1 MKKIFLVVAF
11 SAIVCSAWSETRPFT
26 YNFHDTDPTGY
37 RKFKSNPDQDAEII
51 DVAIFVDGSL
61 AGMKITSI
69 SVPVTG
75 DMTALGNPEAFL
87 TSKLATR
94 NQGSQK
100 FNAPDICSVGAEFD
114 GNVLKAVF
122 DEPYTITEKGV
133 YVGYSVTDGS
143 MEAKPV
149 AIVPG
154 YSDGAFWYR
163 GSEANAKWSDIGRTT
178 DCSSAM
184 TVYLEGEFSPCA
196 VALAKAEECYAA
208 EGEPSGVKVYL
219 GNFGTDPVTTI
230 SYTVTIGDASL
241 SQDMTFSPE
250 VAAKL
255 GMPFSAVLETPVVHG
270 LGVYEAELSIDKV
283 NGLSN
288 AVFGNSCKT
297 RFEVLPFVPKNNPLV
312 EEYTGLRCG
321 YCPGG
326 YVILRQMHDTYGFGN
341 FVAIAYHGMMESGCM
356 VHLEELP
363 YYPSGLPACQINRTG
378 SPSVLDIPEI
388 WESRRK
394 GIVPGEIEADLK
406 WEDEDKTVLSA
417 TARARFLDDV
427 EESPYLMSFCV
438 VADGLSNPDWVQKN
452 SYVLKSEEEKAAL
465 TGPYWNLFV
474 GEDATE
480 DVRGLVYDDVAVL
493 YPDQQGVAG
502 SLPLRLTAGQW
513 YEASFTFN
521 PYDIVN
527 SKGESVI
534 DPERLRVIA
543 ILNDTASGS
552 VVTSASSLYP
562 DGTNRTEDIV
572 SDCDCE
578 PVYYNLCGVRMDNP
592 EHGIFIR
599 INGGKAEKIVR

>member
-11 SAIVCSAWSETRPFT
+11 SAIVCSALSETRPFT

-37 RKFKSNPDQDAEII
+37 RKFKSNPDQDSEII

-133 YVGYSVTDGS
+133 YVGYSMSDGS

-208 EGEPSGVKVYL
+208 DGEPSGVKVYL

-230 SYTVTIGDASL
+230 SYTVTVGDASL
-241 SQDMTFSPE
+241 SRDMTLSPE

-255 GMPFSAVLETPVVHG
+255 GMPFSVVLETPVVHG

-326 YVILRQMHDTYGFGN
+326 YVILRQMHDTYGFGD

-356 VHLEELP
+356 VHLEEWP
-363 YYPSGLPACQINRTG
+363 YVPSGLPACQINRTG

-394 GIVPGEIEADLK
+394 GIVPGEIEVDLK

-562 DGTNRTEDIV
+562 DGTNRAEDIV

-578 PVYYNLCGVRMDNP
+578 PVYYNLCGIRMDNP

>member
-1 MKKIFLVVAF
+1 M
-11 SAIVCSAWSETRPFT
+11 
-26 YNFHDTDPTGY
+26 G
-37 RKFKSNPDQDAEII
+37 
-51 DVAIFVDGSL
+51 
-61 AGMKITSI
+61 
-69 SVPVTG
+69 
-75 DMTALGNPEAFL
+75 
-87 TSKLATR
+87 
-94 NQGSQK
+94 
-100 FNAPDICSVGAEFD
+100 
-114 GNVLKAVF
+114 
-122 DEPYTITEKGV
+122 
-133 YVGYSVTDGS
+133 
-143 MEAKPV
+143 
-149 AIVPG
+149 
-154 YSDGAFWYR
+154 
-163 GSEANAKWSDIGRTT
+163 
-178 DCSSAM
+178 
-184 TVYLEGEFSPCA
+184 
-196 VALAKAEECYAA
+196 
-208 EGEPSGVKVYL
+208 
-219 GNFGTDPVTTI
+219 
-230 SYTVTIGDASL
+230 
-241 SQDMTFSPE
+241 
-250 VAAKL
+250 
-255 GMPFSAVLETPVVHG
+255 
-270 LGVYEAELSIDKV
+270 
-283 NGLSN
+283 
-288 AVFGNSCKT
+288 
-297 RFEVLPFVPKNNPLV
+297 
-312 EEYTGLRCG
+312 
-321 YCPGG
+321 
-326 YVILRQMHDTYGFGN
+326 
-341 FVAIAYHGMMESGCM
+341 
-356 VHLEELP
+356 
-363 YYPSGLPACQINRTG
+363 
-378 SPSVLDIPEI
+378 
-388 WESRRK
+388 
-394 GIVPGEIEADLK
+394 
-406 WEDEDKTVLSA
+406 DEDKTVLSA

-578 PVYYNLCGVRMDNP
+578 PVYYNLCGIRMDNP

>member
-11 SAIVCSAWSETRPFT
+11 SAIVCSALSETRPFT

-37 RKFKSNPDQDAEII
+37 RKFKSNPDQDSEII

-75 DMTALGNPEAFL
+75 DMTALRDPEAFL

-100 FNAPDICSVGAEFD
+100 FNAPDICSVVAEFD
-114 GNVLKAVF
+114 GNMLKAVF

-133 YVGYSVTDGS
+133 YVGYSMTDGS

-149 AIVPG
+149 AVVPG
-154 YSDGAFWYR
+154 YSDGALWYR
-163 GSEANAKWSDIGRTT
+163 GSVANAKWSDIGRTT

-208 EGEPSGVKVYL
+208 DGEPSGVRVYL
-219 GNFGTDPVTTI
+219 ANFGTDPVRTV
-230 SYTVTIGDASL
+230 SYTVTVGGASL
-241 SQDMTFSPE
+241 SREMTLSPE
-250 VAAKL
+250 VPAKL
-255 GMPFSAVLETPVVHG
+255 GMPFEAVLETPVVDG
-270 LGVYEAELSIDKV
+270 LGVYEAQLSVDKV
-283 NGLSN
+283 NGSSN
-288 AVFGNSCKT
+288 TSVGRSGSA

-326 YVILRQMHDTYGFGN
+326 YVILRQMHDTYGFEN
-341 FVAIAYHGMMESGCM
+341 FVAIAYHGIMESGCM
-356 VHLEELP
+356 VHLDKFP
-363 YYPSGLPACQINRTG
+363 YYPGALPASQINRTA
-378 SPSVLDIPEI
+378 SPSVLDIPKI

-394 GIVPGEIEADLK
+394 GIVPGEIEVDLQWAD
-406 WEDEDKTVLSA
+406 EAKTVMSA
-417 TARARFLDDV
+417 TARARFLDDT
-427 EESPYLMSFCV
+427 EESPYLISFCV

-465 TGPYWNLFV
+465 TGPYWDLFV

-502 SLPLRLTAGQW
+502 SLPSRLVAGEW
-513 YEASFTFN
+513 YETSFTFN
-521 PYDIVN
+521 PSDIVN

-534 DPERLRVIA
+534 NPERLRVIA

-578 PVYYNLCGVRMDNP
+578 PVYYNLCGIRMDNP

>member
-11 SAIVCSAWSETRPFT
+11 SAIVCSAWSEIRPFT

-133 YVGYSVTDGS
+133 YVGYSMTDGS

-154 YSDGAFWYR
+154 YSDGGFWYR

-184 TVYLEGEFSPCA
+184 TVYLEGEFYPCA

-208 EGEPSGVKVYL
+208 DGEPSGVKVYL

-230 SYTVTIGDASL
+230 SYTVTVGDASL

-326 YVILRQMHDTYGFGN
+326 YVVLRQMHDTYGFEN
-341 FVAIAYHGMMESGCM
+341 FVAIAYHGIMESGCM
-356 VHLEELP
+356 VHLDELP
-363 YYPSGLPACQINRTG
+363 YYPDGLPACQINRTG

-388 WESRRK
+388 WEARRK
-394 GIVPGEIEADLK
+394 GIVPGEIEVELK
-406 WEDEDKTVLSA
+406 WTDESKTEMMA
-417 TARARFLDDV
+417 NARARFLDDV

-465 TGPYWNLFV
+465 TGPYWDLFV

-480 DVRGLVYDDVAVL
+480 DIRGLVYDDVAVL
-493 YPDQQGVAG
+493 YPDQQGVSG

-513 YEASFTFN
+513 YEASFTFK
-521 PYDIVN
+521 PSDIVN

-534 DPERLRVIA
+534 NPERLRVIA

-578 PVYYNLCGVRMDNP
+578 PVYYNLCGIRMDNP